1 MRGRYFRYLF
11 ENQAGG
17 LFHSGSVYDR
27 ERNTTTNYIYMVES
41 YSRNERVK
49 GELDFGARKDAI
61 PDEIDLLVLGGYTIN
76 YIRKLVTLVKEHTV
90 WTLILPYLAPI
101 QRLVLVE
108 ETTGR
113 KENMKDVIRFLQD
126 PYLFL
131 QECGIKN
138 LYFVYGNG
146 RIPDRK
152 PEEIA
157 EGCYFEEAD
166 DKSLKLIWEM
176 EGYALSLIHI

>member
-1 MRGRYFRYLF
+1 
-11 ENQAGG
+11 
-17 LFHSGSVYDR
+17 
-27 ERNTTTNYIYMVES
+27 MVES

-101 QRLVLVE
+101 QRHVLVE
-108 ETTGR
+108 ETIGR

-131 QECGIKN
+131 QDVELRICI
-138 LYFVYGNG
+138 LYMEMAAYLTGS
-146 RIPDRK
+146 RK
-152 PEEIA
+152 KLQKAVI
-157 EGCYFEEAD
+157 
-166 DKSLKLIWEM
+166 LKKQMI
-176 EGYALSLIHI
+176 SP

>member
-131 QECGIKN
+131 QECGI
-138 LYFVYGNG
+138 
-146 RIPDRK
+146 
-152 PEEIA
+152 
-157 EGCYFEEAD
+157 
-166 DKSLKLIWEM
+166 
-176 EGYALSLIHI
+176 